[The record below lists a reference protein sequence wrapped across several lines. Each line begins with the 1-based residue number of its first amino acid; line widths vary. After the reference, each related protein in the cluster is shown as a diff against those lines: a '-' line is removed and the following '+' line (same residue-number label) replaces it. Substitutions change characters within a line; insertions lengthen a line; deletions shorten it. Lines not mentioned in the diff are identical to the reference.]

1 METTITLLQQR
12 EMLTNEIALHKA
24 AGKEVEL
31 HNAEYHLRRF
41 DDAKPTGLKYKDSD
55 GKVYETFSWSYIS
68 QSGGKK
74 WYHAHMYS
82 NQWGV
87 MTHNVYKRECFK

>member
-1 METTITLLQQR
+1 MESVITLQQQR
-12 EMLTNEIALHKA
+12 EMLTNQIAELKA
-24 AGKEVEL
+24 AGKENEINNVE
-31 HNAEYHLRRF
+31 YDLRIF

-68 QSGGKK
+68 HTGGKK

-87 MTHNVYKRECFK
+87 MTNNVYKRECFK